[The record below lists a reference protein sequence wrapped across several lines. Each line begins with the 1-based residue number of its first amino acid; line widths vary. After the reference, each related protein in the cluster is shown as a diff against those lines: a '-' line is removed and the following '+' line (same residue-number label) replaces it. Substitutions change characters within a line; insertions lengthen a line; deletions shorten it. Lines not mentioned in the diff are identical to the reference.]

1 MKQMNV
7 LHFRKISDSSSMLKH
22 AQCRTHTNAV
32 RELLLFMNFPLK
44 AWSSCMMRI
53 QSCHYHSHTNSQ
65 MMWVSTPRAADQSN
79 RKNSGIDQDMYHQYV
94 HDLLSLH
101 AACSFSHTNNLTIHM
116 PTFTESEQVL
126 VSALCFIVVDPFKAL
141 VLVLELKVHRAAVKQ
156 FVTGAIIS
164 DFDLLWRVSTASR
177 RASHK

>member
-1 MKQMNV
+1 M
-7 LHFRKISDSSSMLKH
+7 H
-22 AQCRTHTNAV
+22 
-32 RELLLFMNFPLK
+32 
-44 AWSSCMMRI
+44 
-53 QSCHYHSHTNSQ
+53 
-65 MMWVSTPRAADQSN
+65 
-79 RKNSGIDQDMYHQYV
+79 
-94 HDLLSLH
+94 
-101 AACSFSHTNNLTIHM
+101 
-116 PTFTESEQVL
+116 TFTESEQVL